1 MNILFIDSD
10 EQQRQRWVDA
20 LVTYSP
26 GFTCFQAA
34 DGRTGLAIVA
44 REHVDCVI
52 LELNLPDR
60 SGLAILLELVHFV
73 RHPQMPVV
81 VLTEVPLELI
91 SDIALRNGAQSCLV
105 KEPIVAADLDVAIR
119 SAVAAVGSNRRIPA
133 SYG

>member
-10 EQQRQRWVDA
+10 EHQCQRWVDA
-20 LVTYSP
+20 LIAYSP
-26 GFTCFQAA
+26 SFICFHAA
-34 DGRTGLAIVA
+34 DGGTGLAVVA

-73 RHPQMPVV
+73 RHPQLPVV
-81 VLTEVPLELI
+81 VLTEVPLKLI

-105 KEPIVAADLDVAIR
+105 KDPIIIADLDVAIR
-119 SAVAAVGSNRRIPA
+119 NAVAAVSPNRRIPA

>member
-10 EQQRQRWVDA
+10 DQQRQRWVDA
-20 LVTYSP
+20 LITYSP
-26 GFTCFQAA
+26 GFICFHAA

-44 REHVDCVI
+44 KEHVDCVV
-52 LELNLPDR
+52 LELNLPDT

-91 SDIALRNGAQSCLV
+91 SDIALRNGAHSCLV
-105 KEPIVAADLDVAIR
+105 KEPINIAHLDVAIR
-119 SAVAAVGSNRRIPA
+119 SAVAAVGPNKNRPITA
-133 SYG
+133 

>member
-20 LVTYSP
+20 LITYSP
-26 GFTCFQAA
+26 GYICFHAA
-34 DGRTGLAIVA
+34 DGRTGLAVAA

-60 SGLAILLELVHFV
+60 SGLAILLELVRFV
-73 RHPQMPVV
+73 RSPQMPVV

-91 SDIALRNGAQSCLV
+91 SDIALRNGAQSCLA
-105 KEPIVAADLDVAIR
+105 KEPIIIADLDVAIR
-119 SAVAAVGSNRRIPA
+119 NAVAAVSPNRRIPA